1 MFQNFFEVWCCY
13 SSNLGSCYL
22 QIVIFRLF
30 FGFTKF
36 IKNTLFLAIKQFFIF
51 CENLKLLFEFFFVK
65 THKTPWPLWR
75 GGIFFPL
82 HTRDFGCSVVTESTW
97 IAFRIFYGAPFS
109 VVLRDFAR
117 NRGLTITQ
125 KSRYASC
132 FWHFLWNYCSKM
144 NGPCRFLLTLNFNCV
159 QCSVV
164 SQVALIKKL
173 LMFNF
178 EKIEVKI
185 TFLRACLLFL
195 KIFS

>member
-1 MFQNFFEVWCCY
+1 MRKLEALVW
-13 SSNLGSCYL
+13 
-22 QIVIFRLF
+22 V
-30 FGFTKF
+30 
-36 IKNTLFLAIKQFFIF
+36 
-51 CENLKLLFEFFFVK
+51 FFVK

-109 VVLRDFAR
+109 VVLRDVAR

-132 FWHFLWNYCSKM
+132 FWHFLWNYGSKM

-178 EKIEVKI
+178 EKIEKKMHFWGHAYCFWHF
-185 TFLRACLLFL
+185 FLNCSANLAAHSPILLFL
-195 KIFS
+195 NSPW